1 MILKKCVEQAF
12 GEDGHSRIMHF
23 LLDQE
28 LADCQDDG
36 ERWRKLFEKCDCWEK
51 EFLLWSEDT
60 YIDGIN
66 GWHLSIRAG
75 RCLLPSEPV
84 DWQAYI
90 YHMSLLLILRYDYYA
105 TAEGRKKRI
114 DHWANSSQWKDT
126 YSCGFDIEYFLE
138 SGYAELTR
146 TEWIEE
152 LNGFWTTSW
161 EKWQTYWDDPTNNP
175 EYVEVMK
182 TNYPKFKTLLERLE
196 REVGDCQVARMNR
209 HGGDETV
216 WYFVKAQDSFYVIYV
231 SDAM

>member
-1 MILKKCVEQAF
+1 M
-12 GEDGHSRIMHF
+12 
-23 LLDQE
+23 
-28 LADCQDDG
+28 
-36 ERWRKLFEKCDCWEK
+36 
-51 EFLLWSEDT
+51 
-60 YIDGIN
+60 
-66 GWHLSIRAG
+66 
-75 RCLLPSEPV
+75 
-84 DWQAYI
+84 
-90 YHMSLLLILRYDYYA
+90 A
-105 TAEGRKKRI
+105 TAAEIPFEVDFEVGDRAHGEVGVDHGLRAVAPEIVAARLLAVGSHFKRGVDFGPLAEGISGLEHKFHARKV
-114 DHWANSSQWKDT
+114 A
-126 YSCGFDIEYFLE
+126 GFVGHTLAAADI
-138 SGYAELTR
+138 GELTR

-182 TNYPKFKTLLERLE
+182 TNYPKFKALLERLE